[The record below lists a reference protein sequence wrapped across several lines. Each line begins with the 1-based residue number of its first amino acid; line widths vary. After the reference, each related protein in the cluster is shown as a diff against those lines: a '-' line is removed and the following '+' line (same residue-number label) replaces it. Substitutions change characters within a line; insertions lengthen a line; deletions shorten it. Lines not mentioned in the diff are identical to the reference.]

1 MSSKYHCGSTSFAS
15 KEEQADKERE
25 RHVFVQRSN
34 LDVDAVRY
42 DLFPGTVSANDVFA
56 VAPLDEDLVKVAHSV
71 CGDVVL
77 ELVRRMNNGTA
88 GDEIRWPW
96 PSTTRTRRRRRP
108 PSMGYGTRRCIR
120 CTRSRITLQR
130 CTTPSPN

>member
-1 MSSKYHCGSTSFAS
+1 MRKSKRSSKYHCGSTSFAS

-25 RHVFVQRSN
+25 RHVFVQRSD

-42 DLFPGTVSANDVFA
+42 DLFPGTVTANDVFA
-56 VAPLDEDLVKVAHSV
+56 VAPLDEDLVKVARSV

-88 GDEIRWPW
+88 GDNNAMAVAVNDADP
-96 PSTTRTRRRRRP
+96 
-108 PSMGYGTRRCIR
+108 
-120 CTRSRITLQR
+120 
-130 CTTPSPN
+130 